1 MSNTMKPITVA
12 RQEFIQEMQ
21 ELINDCPLPYFVIES
36 ILKDFYADVK
46 VLAQKQLESDM
57 ERYKNAQKDGD
68 V

>member
-12 RQEFIQEMQ
+12 RHEFIEEMR
-21 ELINDCPLPYFVIES
+21 ELVNDCPLPYFVIES

-57 ERYKNAQKDGD
+57 ERYKNAQKNGD